1 MSGYSGTTP
10 IRLVVSDVDGTLVR
24 HDKSLHPE
32 TIKVAQELR
41 DAGITLCLV
50 SSRPPRGMEM
60 YLEPLGITTPHA
72 GFNGGQIVAADNKTI
87 LDELVIPEDA
97 AAQAVEHMTAAGLDV
112 WVFAGSGWYVK
123 GSNGPYV
130 AHEAEVTRNTFTVVE
145 DFAPY
150 LGRTNKIMAS
160 SKTFDLVG
168 RVEAELQARLDAVAS
183 VNRSSPYYCDVTNV
197 DANKGRAALE
207 LARIVGVPP
216 EAMACLGDMNVDVPM
231 LKVAGLSIAMG
242 NAADSVKAAAMVI
255 TGTNDEPGWADA
267 IRTYVLP
274 KAL

>member
-1 MSGYSGTTP
+1 MSGYTGTTP

-32 TIKVAQELR
+32 TIKAAQELR
-41 DAGITLCLV
+41 DVGIILCLV

-60 YLEPLGITTPHA
+60 FLEPLGITTPHA

-97 AAQAVEHMTAAGLDV
+97 AREAVAHMGAAGLDV

-123 GSNGPYV
+123 GGDGPYV
-130 AHEAEVTRNTFTVVE
+130 AHEAEVTRNAFIVVD
-145 DFAPY
+145 DFSPY
-150 LGRTNKIMAS
+150 LAMTNKIMSS
-160 SKTFDLVG
+160 SKDFDLVG
-168 RVEAELQARLDAVAS
+168 RVEGELQALLGDVAS

-197 DANKGRAALE
+197 DANKGHAARA
-207 LARIVGVPP
+207 LAKIVGVPP

-255 TGTNDEPGWADA
+255 TGTNDESGWADA
-267 IRTYVLP
+267 IRAYILP
-274 KAL
+274 KA

>member
-1 MSGYSGTTP
+1 MSGYTGTTP
-10 IRLVVSDVDGTLVR
+10 IRLVITDVDGTLVR
-24 HDKSLHPE
+24 HDKTLHPE
-32 TIKVAQELR
+32 TVKAARELR
-41 DAGITLCLV
+41 AAGIALCLA

-72 GFNGGQIVAADNKTI
+72 GFNGGQIVAADNRTI
-87 LDELVIPEDA
+87 LDALVIPEDA
-97 AAQAVEHMTAAGLDV
+97 ATQAVEHMSAAGLDV
-112 WVFAGSGWYVK
+112 WVFAGSGWYVRS
-123 GSNGPYV
+123 GGGPYV

-150 LGRTNKIMAS
+150 LATANKIMAS

-168 RVEAELQARLDAVAS
+168 QVEEELQALLGAEAS
-183 VNRSSPYYCDVTNV
+183 VNRSSPYYCDVTHV
-197 DANKGRAALE
+197 DANKGHAALA
-207 LARIVGVPP
+207 LARILGVQP

-255 TGTNDEPGWADA
+255 TGTCDESGWADA
-267 IRTYVLP
+267 IRAYVLP
-274 KAL
+274 RT

>member
-1 MSGYSGTTP
+1 
-10 IRLVVSDVDGTLVR
+10 
-24 HDKSLHPE
+24 
-32 TIKVAQELR
+32 
-41 DAGITLCLV
+41 
-50 SSRPPRGMEM
+50 MEM

-168 RVEAELQARLDAVAS
+168 RVESQLQARLDAVAS

-197 DANKGRAALE
+197 DANKGRRRTRTRADRGRS
-207 LARIVGVPP
+207 AR
-216 EAMACLGDMNVDVPM
+216 GD
-231 LKVAGLSIAMG
+231 GLPRRYERGRAHAEG
-242 NAADSVKAAAMVI
+242 
-255 TGTNDEPGWADA
+255 GWPLH
-267 IRTYVLP
+267 RHGQCGR
-274 KAL
+274 

>member
-1 MSGYSGTTP
+1 MSGYTGTTP

-24 HDKSLHPE
+24 HDKTLHPE
-32 TIKVAQELR
+32 TIKAAQELR
-41 DAGITLCLV
+41 EAGVTLCLA

-87 LDELVIPEDA
+87 LDELVIPEEA
-97 AAQAVEHMTAAGLDV
+97 AAKAVEHMTAAGLDV

-123 GSNGPYV
+123 GGDGPYV
-130 AHEAEVTRNTFTVVE
+130 AHEAEVTRNTFTVVD

-150 LGRTNKIMAS
+150 LDKTNKIMAS

-168 RVEAELQARLDAVAS
+168 RVEAELQAMLGAVAS

-197 DANKGRAALE
+197 DANKGHAALA
-207 LARIVGVPP
+207 LAKIAGVPP

-255 TGTNDEPGWADA
+255 TGTNDESGWADA

-274 KAL
+274 KAP

>member
-1 MSGYSGTTP
+1 MSGYTGTTP

-24 HDKSLHPE
+24 HDKTLHPE
-32 TIKVAQELR
+32 TIKAAQELR
-41 DAGITLCLV
+41 DAGITLCLA

-72 GFNGGQIVAADNKTI
+72 GFNGGQIVAADNRTI
-87 LDELVIPEDA
+87 LDELVIPESA
-97 AAQAVEHMTAAGLDV
+97 AAEAIAHMTAAGLDV

-123 GSNGPYV
+123 GANGPYV
-130 AHEAEVTRNTFTVVE
+130 AHEAEVTRNTFTVVA

-150 LGRTNKIMAS
+150 LGETIKIMAS

-168 RVEAELQARLDAVAS
+168 QVEGELQALLGSVAS
-183 VNRSSPYYCDVTNV
+183 VNRSSPYYCDVTHV
-197 DANKGRAALE
+197 DANKGHAALA
-207 LARIVGVPP
+207 LAKIAGVPP

-231 LKVAGLSIAMG
+231 LKVAGLSVAMG

-255 TGTNDEPGWADA
+255 TGTNDESGWADA
-267 IRTYVLP
+267 IRAYVLP
-274 KAL
+274 KAP